1 AESVCKFVYKSSNQD
16 DANKLNQLIL
26 DSYMQVCGSTKK
38 TAIDVEDVFRFIR
51 KTGVWFSERPVE
63 YVEKRED
70 EDHVALTDE
79 DEEGPCTAEFSED
92 ELQGQDENGDDIMDC
107 TGLNL
112 RNYEAEEG
120 EIVPGSEM
128 MMMMQQQYQY
138 PPNLTQSYGK
148 Q

>member
-1 AESVCKFVYKSSNQD
+1 
-16 DANKLNQLIL
+16 
-26 DSYMQVCGSTKK
+26 MCGSTKK
-38 TAIDVEDVFRFIR
+38 TAIDVDDVFRFIR

-70 EDHVALTDE
+70 EEHVALSE
-79 DEEGPCTAEFSED
+79 EEEEGPCTAEFSED
-92 ELQGQDENGDDIMDC
+92 ELQGDENGDDIMDC
-107 TGLNL
+107 TGLNVFH
-112 RNYEAEEG
+112 YEAEEG

-148 Q
+148 K